1 MRPLPR
7 RVLPAALLI
16 ALVCAPAASA
26 EMPGLDLPR
35 LSADAATVA
44 APAPRRRATAT
55 ESKARP
61 CPEQGP
67 GFVRLP
73 GSATCLRLSG
83 RAAGGVAVHSDRN
96 GAAARPEAA
105 GRFALDARTDTDLGP
120 VRTYVRVGA
129 GRR

>member
-7 RVLPAALLI
+7 RLLPAALLI
-16 ALVCAPAASA
+16 VLAYAPASSA

-35 LSADAATVA
+35 LSADAANVA
-44 APAPRRRATAT
+44 APAPRRRASAM
-55 ESKARP
+55 ESRAQP

-67 GFVRLP
+67 GFARLP

-83 RAAGGVAVHSDRN
+83 RAAGGVAVRADRN
-96 GAAARPEAA
+96 GTAARPEAA

-120 VRTYVRVGA
+120 VRTYVRVGT

>member
-1 MRPLPR
+1 MPFARALP
-7 RVLPAALLI
+7 VALLAALC
-16 ALVCAPAASA
+16 VAPAASA
-26 EMPGLDLPR
+26 AETQGLDLPR
-35 LSADAATVA
+35 LSADAARLTEA
-44 APAPRRRATAT
+44 APRRRAAVP
-55 ESKARP
+55 EAKARP

-83 RAAGGVAVHSDRN
+83 RAAAGVAVRSGRD
-96 GAAARPEAA
+96 GTAARPEAD

-120 VRTYVRVGA
+120 LRTYVRVGS